1 MRGALTIKIRG
12 EFEDMGWFIPD
23 KEKDR
28 FYLLPGM
35 GGRALRRK
43 KLLMLL
49 WAVGAGI
56 LVSGTFAGVLWLMN
70 RQ

>member
-1 MRGALTIKIRG
+1 MA
-12 EFEDMGWFIPD
+12 WFAPD
-23 KEKDR
+23 KERDR

-43 KLLMLL
+43 KLMMLL
-49 WAVGAGI
+49 WAVCAGI

-70 RQ
+70 IK